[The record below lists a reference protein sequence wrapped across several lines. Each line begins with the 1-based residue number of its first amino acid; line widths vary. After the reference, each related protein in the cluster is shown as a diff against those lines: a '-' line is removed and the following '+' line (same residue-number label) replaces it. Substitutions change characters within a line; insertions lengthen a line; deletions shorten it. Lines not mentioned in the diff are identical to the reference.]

1 MDMDVGVDGRFTS
14 PKIGPMDSVQVGKAV
29 FVKVSF
35 ASLGFEPRTFSYP
48 GSCATNTLLAKK
60 FACGH
65 SPLYPGRVGF
75 PWLSTIR

>member
-1 MDMDVGVDGRFTS
+1 
-14 PKIGPMDSVQVGKAV
+14 MDSVQVGKAV

-60 FACGH
+60 FDLCFPITH
-65 SPLYPGRVGF
+65 SLFVH
-75 PWLSTIR
+75 T

>member
-1 MDMDVGVDGRFTS
+1 
-14 PKIGPMDSVQVGKAV
+14 MDSVQVGKAV

-60 FACGH
+60 NFTTRRGQNC
-65 SPLYPGRVGF
+65 
-75 PWLSTIR
+75 

>member
-1 MDMDVGVDGRFTS
+1 
-14 PKIGPMDSVQVGKAV
+14 MDSVQVGKAV

-65 SPLYPGRVGF
+65 SPLYPSKVGF

>member
-1 MDMDVGVDGRFTS
+1 MDL
-14 PKIGPMDSVQVGKAV
+14 VQVWKAV

-60 FACGH
+60 ILNIKTLHCSEKGPYCRDRDPIEAFFTFWI
-65 SPLYPGRVGF
+65 PV
-75 PWLSTIR
+75 

>member
-1 MDMDVGVDGRFTS
+1 
-14 PKIGPMDSVQVGKAV
+14 MDSVQVGKAV

-60 FACGH
+60 FCVA
-65 SPLYPGRVGF
+65 
-75 PWLSTIR
+75 IRHYIQVR